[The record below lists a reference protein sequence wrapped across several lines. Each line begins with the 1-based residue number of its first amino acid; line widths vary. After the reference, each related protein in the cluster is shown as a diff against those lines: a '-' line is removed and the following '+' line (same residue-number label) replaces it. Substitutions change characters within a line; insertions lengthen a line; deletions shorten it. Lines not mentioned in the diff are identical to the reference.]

1 MRRILLGVFLLLAA
15 CAPMPIPTTV
25 PLPTAT
31 VLPTPTFT
39 ASPTAMPSATET
51 LTPVAMPTLFS
62 TITPIALDK
71 NPRAI
76 LIEADEFGGMTR
88 IPRDAHVPVFRLYA
102 DGFVVFAGEAAS
114 LATGLDAVARVGR
127 LSESQIQNLLASLTL
142 TGFFALKDYY
152 EPRPK
157 PTDAPTAYISVFL
170 TKVKTVSVYAFDAE
184 SAPKNFSDAFAA
196 IKHAIPADAQ
206 TYTPMDGYLAAT
218 SAGSVSEL
226 GAGINVSEWKDAGV
240 RLADVGTGVNVSGN
254 TFTAVAALIAK
265 RYPESLYREGDRAY
279 RVRFSPNL
287 PRAAPLTDSIGTIL
301 NAPREFDGRVFDIVG
316 YFRGWNVYGEARG
329 SPPVTRSDWVITD
342 ASGAIYVTGALPRG
356 LDPSSRADA
365 WTLIRLRGAVN
376 YVRLGTSYLEVRRV
390 EILPSDPSPSASTP
404 TSTPSSTATPGAT
417 RTVQAR
423 TATPAISSGA
433 DAAIAAVKAQFPK
446 VANIKPSGAGMIGA
460 TTNITVIAPRVNEWW
475 LVFWEGWGDCPA
487 GCINNRYSYFS
498 VDKDGRATQ
507 AGEYARIFN
516 SDKNTFDITGAP
528 MWSIPK

>member
-1 MRRILLGVFLLLAA
+1 MRRIFLGVFLLLAA
-15 CAPMPIPTTV
+15 CAPMPIPTVV

-31 VLPTPTFT
+31 ALPTPTIA
-39 ASPTAMPSATET
+39 ASPTAVPSATET
-51 LTPVAMPTLFS
+51 FTPIATPTLFS
-62 TITPIALDK
+62 TITPIVFDK

-102 DGFVVFAGEAAS
+102 DGLVVFAGEAAS
-114 LATGLDAVARVGR
+114 LASGLDAVARVGR
-127 LSESQIQNLLASLTL
+127 LSESQIQYLLASLTQ

-157 PTDAPTAYISVFL
+157 PTDSPTAHISVFL
-170 TKVKTVSVYAFDAE
+170 TKVKTVSVYAFDAA

-196 IKHAIPADAQ
+196 IKQAIPADAQ
-206 TYTPMDGYLAAT
+206 TYVPVDGYLDAT
-218 SAGSVSEL
+218 LAGSVSEL
-226 GAGINVSEWKDAGV
+226 GAGVNIGEWKDAGI
-240 RLADVGTGVNVSGN
+240 RLADVVDGVNVSGN
-254 TFTAVAALIAK
+254 TYTSVAALIAK

-287 PRAAPLTDSIGTIL
+287 PRAAHLTDSIGTIL

-329 SPPVTRSDWVITD
+329 SPPVTRSDWVIAD

-356 LDPSSRADA
+356 LDPSARADA
-365 WTLIRLRGAVN
+365 WTLLRLRGAVN

-390 EILPSDPSPSASTP
+390 EILPSDSSPSTP
-404 TSTPSSTATPGAT
+404 TPTATPSSTATPGAT
-417 RTVQAR
+417 RTVQSR

-433 DAAIAAVKAQFPK
+433 DAAIAAVKTKFPQ
-446 VANIKPSGAGMIGA
+446 VANIKPSSAGIIGA

-487 GCINNRYSYFS
+487 GCINNRYTYFI
-498 VDKDGRATQ
+498 VDKDGRAIQ
-507 AGEYARIFN
+507 AGEFARIFN

-528 MWSIPK
+528 LWGVPK